1 MTLQD
6 ATAAVDTSYDS
17 WTANDYYQF
26 YYRQNICRD
35 ERITLRCLVD
45 YLAAT
50 PRKFERAL
58 DYGCG
63 PTLHNAIAAAPYVEA
78 LDMADWS
85 RDNLRTVRSWAHGE
99 PGANDW
105 NLFTRYILGVEGRKG
120 AEERDVLRREQRAR
134 WVIGKL
140 FGTDARHRF
149 PLGQGYTEHYDLLV
163 TGYCLDCISSS
174 QTVWRQAMRNV
185 LSTLAPGGSLF
196 LNALWRCSAYQ
207 VQDRWFPCSGV
218 EVDDLYQCLVD
229 NGFER
234 RTLDIQAFAY
244 PDQQQHGYPGILVA
258 LGRKKLPARR
268 RAVWRAPSLARYA
281 RFAAAA

>member
-6 ATAAVDTSYDS
+6 GSAAVDASYDN

-26 YYRQNICRD
+26 YYRKNICRD
-35 ERITLRCLVD
+35 ERITLKCLVD

-63 PTLHNAIAAAPYVEA
+63 PTLHNAIATAPYVEA

-85 RDNLRTVRSWAHGE
+85 RDNLRTVRSWSHGE

-105 NLFTRYILGVEGRKG
+105 NLFTRYILRAEGRK
-120 AEERDVLRREQRAR
+120 AAQDREVLQREQRTR

-140 FGTDARHRF
+140 FGTDARLRY

-163 TGYCLDCISSS
+163 TGYCLDCISGS
-174 QTVWRQAMRNV
+174 QDVWRNCMRNV
-185 LSTLAPGGSLF
+185 MSTLAPGGSLF
-196 LNALWRCSAYQ
+196 LNALWCCSAYQ
-207 VQDRWFPCSGV
+207 VRDHWFPCSDV
-218 EVDDLYQCLVD
+218 DVDDVYACLID

-244 PDQQQHGYPGILVA
+244 PDQEAHGYPGILVA
-258 LGRKKLPARR
+258 LGRKKLPAHR
-268 RAVWRAPSLARYA
+268 RASWKAPSLARYA
-281 RFAAAA
+281 RLAAAA